1 MGRIAKCGTM
11 LRAFDIKYIPHT
23 FVKGQVLVDF
33 VAEFIESLLGDKV
46 ESRGTDG
53 KSIGVVSL

>member
-1 MGRIAKCGTM
+1 M

-53 KSIGVVSL
+53 KSVEVVSL

>member
-1 MGRIAKCGTM
+1 M

-53 KSIGVVSL
+53 KSVGVVSL